1 MKRCAFEVEGKNI
14 HFAVEG
20 STGGTSFGLHL
31 AADTIANGGRVLWA
45 SSDLPDGTRFSQ
57 LFAHLSLVESS
68 RFHAM
73 NFGGKF
79 ERAIDAMIEA
89 ALGLP
94 SVKLVVLD
102 DWCGNTGRIPSS
114 LVSEVKRLAD
124 DSGSEITILLLS
136 KGSADAS
143 GKNDDPI
150 IARGEKAMTE
160 AGFETWKMWRRKEG
174 GARTITTE
182 STTLEVVIN
191 DSGFHF

>member
-1 MKRCAFEVEGKNI
+1 MERYVFEEGGKNI

-31 AADTIANGGRVLWA
+31 AADTIARNGRVLWA

-57 LFAHLSLVESS
+57 LFSHLSLVESS

-79 ERAIDAMIEA
+79 ERAIDAMVEA
-89 ALGLP
+89 IHGLP

-102 DWCGNTGRIPSS
+102 DWCDNTGRIPAQ
-114 LVSEVKRLAD
+114 LVSQVARLAQET
-124 DSGSEITILLLS
+124 GSEITLLLIS

-143 GKNDDPI
+143 GKSEHPI

-174 GARTITTE
+174 GMRTIVVGDE
-182 STTLEVVIN
+182 ILEIEIQ
-191 DSGFHF
+191 DSGFHN

>member
-1 MKRCAFEVEGKNI
+1 MERHVFEVGGKNI

-31 AADTIANGGRVLWA
+31 AADTIANNGRVLWA

-57 LFAHLSLVESS
+57 LFSHLSLVESS

-89 ALGLP
+89 VHGLP

-102 DWCGNTGRIPSS
+102 DWCDNTGRIPAQ
-114 LVSEVKRLAD
+114 LVSQVSRLAKETG
-124 DSGSEITILLLS
+124 SGITLLLIS

-143 GKNDDPI
+143 GKSEHPI
-150 IARGEKAMTE
+150 VARGDKVMAD

-174 GARTITTE
+174 ATRTIVAGE
-182 STTLEVVIN
+182 EILDVQIK
-191 DSGFHF
+191 DSGFHI

>member
-1 MKRCAFEVEGKNI
+1 MERCSFDVAGKNI

-31 AADTIANGGRVLWA
+31 AADAIATNGRVLWA

-89 ALGLP
+89 AVGLP
-94 SVKLVVLD
+94 SVRLVVLD
-102 DWCGNTGRIPSS
+102 DWCDNTGRIPST
-114 LVSEVKRLAD
+114 LISEVKRLAD
-124 DSGSEITILLLS
+124 ETGADVTILLLS

-143 GKNDDPI
+143 GASEDPI
-150 IARGEKAMTE
+150 VARGDKAMIE

-174 GARTITTE
+174 GGRSIKMNGN
-182 STTLEVVIN
+182 TLDVQIK

>member
-1 MKRCAFEVEGKNI
+1 MERYVFGVSGKNI

-31 AADTIANGGRVLWA
+31 AADTIASNGRVLWA

-57 LFAHLSLVESS
+57 MFSHLSLVESS

-89 ALGLP
+89 IHGLP

-102 DWCGNTGRIPSS
+102 DWCDNTGRIPSQ
-114 LVSEVKRLAD
+114 LVSQVSRLAQET
-124 DSGSEITILLLS
+124 GNEITLLLIS

-143 GKNDDPI
+143 GKSEQPI
-150 IARGEKAMTE
+150 VARGEKAMHE

-174 GARTITTE
+174 GMRTIVAGDE
-182 STTLEVVIN
+182 LLKVEIK
-191 DSGFHF
+191 DSGFHV

>member
-1 MKRCAFEVEGKNI
+1 MERYVFGVEGKNI

-31 AADTIANGGRVLWA
+31 AADTISNNGRVLWA
-45 SSDLPDGTRFSQ
+45 SSDLPDGSRFSQ
-57 LFAHLSLVESS
+57 LFSHLSLVESS

-89 ALGLP
+89 IHGLP
-94 SVKLVVLD
+94 SVGLVVLD
-102 DWCGNTGRIPSS
+102 DWCDNTGKIPTN
-114 LVSEVKRLAD
+114 LVAEVGRLAQET
-124 DSGSEITILLLS
+124 GGGITLLLIS

-143 GKNDDPI
+143 GKGQDPI
-150 IARGEKAMTE
+150 VARGEKAMTE

-174 GARTITTE
+174 GSRTIISGKE
-182 STTLEVVIN
+182 RLEIELK
-191 DSGFHF
+191 DSGFHL

>member
-1 MKRCAFEVEGKNI
+1 MDRCSFDVEGKNI

-31 AADTIANGGRVLWA
+31 AADAIANNGRVLWA
-45 SSDLPDGTRFSQ
+45 SSDLPNGTRFSQ

-79 ERAIDAMIEA
+79 ERAIDAMVEA
-89 ALGLP
+89 AVGLP

-102 DWCGNTGRIPSS
+102 DWCDNTGRIPSN

-124 DSGSEITILLLS
+124 ETGSEITILLLS

-143 GKNDDPI
+143 GSSDDPI
-150 IARGEKAMTE
+150 VARGDKAMTD
-160 AGFETWKMWRRKEG
+160 AGYETWKMWRKKEG
-174 GARTITTE
+174 GHRIIKTGDAA
-182 STTLEVVIN
+182 LEVEIK